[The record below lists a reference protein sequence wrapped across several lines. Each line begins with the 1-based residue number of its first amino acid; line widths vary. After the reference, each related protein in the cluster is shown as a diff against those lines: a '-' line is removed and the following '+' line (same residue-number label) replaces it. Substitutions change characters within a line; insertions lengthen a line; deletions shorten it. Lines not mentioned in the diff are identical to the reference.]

1 MLLTLKDILN
11 AKQKGFNG
19 KKEAFKASKP
29 EREKM
34 AFRFNNTKECGHK
47 YWDWDAKDFSWDGK
61 FFYVRSGRG
70 VPGQIVERDG
80 KTYWQNHSDKQGVLI
95 SSEDDIKMML
105 RTAAAGRIGGAAKTE
120 AKKAASRENGK
131 KGGRPPIDEFNA
143 EFPVIQDF
151 QSGLWGWRR
160 ENGCIDLKKCTF
172 KSRAAAFLDREK
184 GQEEARWES
193 TRMRV
198 Y

>member
-11 AKQKGFNG
+11 AKQKGLNG

-34 AFRFNNTKECGHK
+34 AFRFNNTKGCGHD
-47 YWDWDAKDFSWDGK
+47 YWEARDFSWDGE
-61 FFYVRSGRG
+61 FFYVRYGSG
-70 VPGQIVERDG
+70 VTSPIVERDG
-80 KTYWQNHSDKQGVLI
+80 KTYWQKHSDKQGVLI
-95 SSEDDIKMML
+95 SSEDDIRMML

-172 KSRAAAFLDREK
+172 KSRAAAILDREK
-184 GQEEARWES
+184 DKGKARWEI
-193 TRMRV
+193 RV